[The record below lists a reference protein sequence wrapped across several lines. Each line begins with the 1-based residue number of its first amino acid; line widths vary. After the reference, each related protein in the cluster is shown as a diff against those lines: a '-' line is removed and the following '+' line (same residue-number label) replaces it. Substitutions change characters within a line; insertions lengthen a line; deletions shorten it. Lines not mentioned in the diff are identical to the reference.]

1 MKSSLK
7 YWSLLLK
14 NKYLYPIIKFFFYV
28 PLRFVIIYISW
39 QIHSS
44 VFYLWFCY
52 YEWGHFSYMVCVCV
66 CVCVYVCV
74 CVCVCMYF

>member
-28 PLRFVIIYISW
+28 PLRFVIVYIY
-39 QIHSS
+39 
-44 VFYLWFCY
+44 
-52 YEWGHFSYMVCVCV
+52 
-66 CVCVYVCV
+66 
-74 CVCVCMYF
+74 